1 MGTTT
6 CTRCGAALR
15 PEISYCVRCGA
26 SVSGQGPGGV
36 PEPVQAVAV
45 FDTPVPT
52 APVTPVAS
60 SSAPVSTPTA
70 PIVVDRGPREARD
83 RMRRV
88 VLAGTVALVLT
99 LIARVGYSA
108 MSAEPAADGEII
120 ARLPVGPDGGKATFD
135 DGGKI
140 KVPKGALTE
149 RRTITV
155 RRSVIRD
162 RVRAISPFGG
172 SIVIPA
178 GAQTIYIFGPVDITF
193 LRAVTIVL
201 PLPPP
206 PDQGIVF
213 VSANGQISFI
223 QANTGDRTISIRVT
237 SFRFD
242 RAGTFV

>member
-1 MGTTT
+1 MGTQT

-15 PEISYCVRCGA
+15 AEISYCVRCGA
-26 SVSGQGPGGV
+26 SVSGQGATPAAV
-36 PEPVQAVAV
+36 PPA
-45 FDTPVPT
+45 
-52 APVTPVAS
+52 APVTPALVTPVPAA
-60 SSAPVSTPTA
+60 APVSTPTA
-70 PIVVDRGPREARD
+70 PIVVDRDDRD
-83 RMRRV
+83 RTRRV
-88 VLAGTVALVLT
+88 VLAGVVALVLT
-99 LIARVGYSA
+99 LIARVAVSA
-108 MSAEPAADGEII
+108 LSAEPAADGEII

-155 RRSVIRD
+155 RRTVIRD

-172 SIVIPA
+172 SIVIPG
-178 GAQTIYIFGPVDITF
+178 GAQTIYIFGPVDIRF
-193 LRAVTIVL
+193 LRPVTIVL

-223 QANTGDRTISIRVT
+223 QGNSGQSTISIRVT
-237 SFRFD
+237 GFRFD
-242 RAGTFV
+242 QAGTFV